1 MNFSETSA
9 PSWLDKIAVHPR
21 RAILLFSL
29 ALLLCGN
36 WLLPLTD
43 RDEARFGEASREM
56 LQRGDYVVPWFN
68 GHWRFDKPVL
78 IYWCQAASYR
88 VLGDNPFAAR
98 LPSVLFTTGIALL
111 LVNWA
116 KRTKSSNK
124 TALIAGAMFVAGLH
138 IALIGRVA
146 TADMAM
152 VFFFA
157 LSAWSGWELTRPEQ
171 AQRKLWW
178 WIFYLSLALGFLAK
192 GPEAWLPLIGLIV
205 GRSMRKDSFRLP
217 LVETLVGLVVTVSLV
232 CLWGIPALLQTGG
245 AYLNVGIG
253 EHVLN
258 RSINVN
264 DSHGLAGALGFV
276 VTLPVYFLTFFVSFF
291 PWSTRVPS
299 ALRRWWPER
308 SRDDLGW
315 YLLVQVALVFAVFS
329 LVRTKLPHYTA
340 PAWPLLTLW
349 FARQIGGDRDLGAWF
364 GRRIVAMTAV
374 MLALTLV
381 GFPLARGKILT
392 ENLWDAVQSHVR
404 PETKV
409 GCFGFTEASLVWKFR
424 AVVTNNLVLGDD
436 MATAK
441 KFLTNAPPLII
452 VVPTQ
457 YANLLPDTNG
467 VRTEV
472 HGLDMVRFKQM
483 NLTVIM
489 RP

>member
-1 MNFSETSA
+1 M
-9 PSWLDKIAVHPR
+9 
-21 RAILLFSL
+21 IL
-29 ALLLCGN
+29 
-36 WLLPLTD
+36 
-43 RDEARFGEASREM
+43 
-56 LQRGDYVVPWFN
+56 
-68 GHWRFDKPVL
+68 
-78 IYWCQAASYR
+78 
-88 VLGDNPFAAR
+88 
-98 LPSVLFTTGIALL
+98 
-111 LVNWA
+111 
-116 KRTKSSNK
+116 
-124 TALIAGAMFVAGLH
+124 
-138 IALIGRVA
+138 
-146 TADMAM
+146 
-152 VFFFA
+152 
-157 LSAWSGWELTRPEQ
+157 
-171 AQRKLWW
+171 
-178 WIFYLSLALGFLAK
+178 
-192 GPEAWLPLIGLIV
+192 
-205 GRSMRKDSFRLP
+205 GRSLRKDSFCLP
-217 LVETLVGLVVTVSLV
+217 LMETLVGVLVTITLV
-232 CLWGIPALLQTGG
+232 CLWGVPALLQTGG

-276 VTLPVYFLTFFVSFF
+276 VTLPVYFLTFFASFF

-315 YLLVQVALVFAVFS
+315 YLLVQVTLVFAVFS

-364 GRRIVAMTAV
+364 GKRIAAMTALV
-374 MLALTLV
+374 VALTLV

-392 ENLWDAVQSHVR
+392 ENLWDAVQPHVR

-452 VVPTQ
+452 IVPTQ

-467 VRTEV
+467 MRTEV